1 MTMTD
6 RRTVHAG
13 FARDILGCVGEPP
26 DGLLKQVIC
35 EEAMERYYRRF
46 VRCVGWIVCRLLMLV

>member
-46 VRCVGWIVCRLLMLV
+46 VRCVGWLVAAC